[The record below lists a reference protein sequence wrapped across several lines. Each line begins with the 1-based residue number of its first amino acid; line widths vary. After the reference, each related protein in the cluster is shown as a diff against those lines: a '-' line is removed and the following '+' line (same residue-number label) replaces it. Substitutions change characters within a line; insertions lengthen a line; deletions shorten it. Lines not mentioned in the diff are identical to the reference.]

1 MDGYVASGMLLRQ
14 SVVAIVRQWRMKTQ
28 TFSEAVFLL
37 KSLLNPSKIYFSGYS
52 SLLTLA

>member
-14 SVVAIVRQWRMKTQ
+14 SVVAVVLQWRMKTQ

-37 KSLLNPSKIYFSGYS
+37 KWLLNPSKIYFSGYLS
-52 SLLTLA
+52 

>member
-28 TFSEAVFLL
+28 TFSDREAVFLL

-52 SLLTLA
+52 S

>member
-14 SVVAIVRQWRMKTQ
+14 SVVAIDRQWRMETQ
-28 TFSEAVFLL
+28 TFSADVFML

-52 SLLTLA
+52 S